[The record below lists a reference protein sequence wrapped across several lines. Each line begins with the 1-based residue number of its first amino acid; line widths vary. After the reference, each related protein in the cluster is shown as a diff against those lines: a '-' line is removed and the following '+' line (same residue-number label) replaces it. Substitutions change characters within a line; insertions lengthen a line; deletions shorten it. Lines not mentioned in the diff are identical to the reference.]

1 MLPFFKSNN
10 MKTDQHASKVIRDD
24 YFLVGGRRIKIPTK
38 YYQHKIG
45 EIASKMEFEAEKLTD
60 NEAGMQYAIMLNS
73 KYAWEMTQIVG
84 CILYGRN
91 FLYNPITRP
100 LSYIYR
106 KIRTKI
112 LFHELSNQDIAKIFV
127 DYVHVVGIGNFTSIM
142 TFLGMLTIAKRD

>member
-1 MLPFFKSNN
+1 
-10 MKTDQHASKVIRDD
+10 MKTDQHASKVITDSK
-24 YFLVGGRRIKIPTK
+24 FLVNGKFIKIPTK

-73 KYAWEMTQIVG
+73 KYAKEMTEIIG

-91 FLYNPITRP
+91 IFYNKYTRP
-100 LSYIYR
+100 LSYLYR
-106 KIRTKI
+106 KIKTRQ
-112 LFHELSNQDIAKIFV
+112 LFHTLTNQDIAKIFV
-127 DYVHVVGIGNFTSIM
+127 DYVHAVGIGNFTSIM

>member
-1 MLPFFKSNN
+1 
-10 MKTDQHASKVIRDD
+10 MKTDQHASKVITDD
-24 YFLVGGRRIKIPTK
+24 VFLINGRTVRIPTK

-73 KYAWEMTQIVG
+73 KYAWEMTQIIG

-91 FLYNPITRP
+91 MFYNRFTRP
-100 LSYIYR
+100 LSYWYR
-106 KIRTKI
+106 NYKTKQ

-127 DYVHVVGIGNFTSIM
+127 DYVHVIGIGNFTSIM
-142 TFLGMLTIAKRD
+142 TFLEMLATAKRD